1 MNPSSISP
9 ANNTTTLKFAT
20 APETSK
26 HTPASTAT
34 KNEVKN
40 TARRLQDG
48 TCKDRDLKKA
58 QPDANQALLKITTQ
72 NQEKKTPELP
82 VELVAYISGFISP
95 ISEEVLKAASDNG
108 KEPQLKNLIGA
119 IINNSNLLAIGIAL
133 DSTDLDS
140 TQNEKL
146 RIIQGKI
153 NADTA
158 LIFAVMRD
166 YVREGLFKE
175 LGNPPTGLRYDA
187 FNGVQNPGE
196 WRLDADQFGP
206 TGWIPAP
213 PTKRPPTEE
222 KLLSQAMLKGDFK
235 QALQVAKLA
244 LATPTQ
250 QKNLT
255 FLLKEALDNNSKTSD
270 VALAALCQ
278 KLLQKNNKGL
288 DNLSNQLITA
298 LTNKNPRGPV
308 VANTLLNLIKY
319 DRVINTEYIY
329 NTDIT
334 PANINNKKAYKAAPK
349 RQHDLATLAVAAGYS
364 NTKSALKA
372 LDQLFGT
379 AQYRTAAGKQVT
391 CYAKIY
397 DIAREPG
404 KNNPRHDIRLTVI
417 EKQQA
422 LANRLSTLIAHLGH
436 DHPLR
441 SPLQGHLRA
450 QRMAFDSNMEIL
462 KKENGP
468 FPI

>member
-1 MNPSSISP
+1 MNSSSINS
-9 ANNTTTLKFAT
+9 TIY
-20 APETSK
+20 
-26 HTPASTAT
+26 TPTAT
-34 KNEVKN
+34 DRAFETDNNVLSHLLEEKESNE
-40 TARRLQDG
+40 ASRRLQDG
-48 TCKDRDLKKA
+48 SCKNQDLKKA
-58 QPDANQALLKITTQ
+58 HPAEKQALRKIAVQ
-72 NQEKKTPELP
+72 NSGKKSPELP
-82 VELVAYISGFISP
+82 VEIVTYISGFISP
-95 ISEEVLKAASDNG
+95 SAEEVLKAATDNRRDLLS
-108 KEPQLKNLIGA
+108 KDLMAN
-119 IINNSNLLAIGIAL
+119 IISNGNLLAIGSAL
-133 DSTDLDS
+133 ESTDLDS

-146 RIIQGKI
+146 RIIQSKI
-153 NADTA
+153 NKDSA

-166 YVREGLFKE
+166 YVREGLFRE
-175 LGNPPTGLRYDA
+175 LGNPPTGFGPNALD
-187 FNGVQNPGE
+187 GVENPSE
-196 WRLDADQFGP
+196 WRLDCDMFGP
-206 TGWIPAP
+206 IDWVPAS
-213 PTKRPPTEE
+213 PTKRPPTEAQ
-222 KLLSQAMLKGDFK
+222 LLSQAFLKSDFT
-235 QALQVAKLA
+235 QALQIAKLA
-244 LATPTQ
+244 LAAPMQ

-379 AQYRTAAGKQVT
+379 AQYRTAAGKSVT

-422 LANRLSTLIAHLGH
+422 LASRLNTLIAHLGH

-441 SPLQGHLRA
+441 SPLQGHLKA
-450 QRMAFDSNMEIL
+450 QRIAFDSNMEIL